1 MISLVNGYI
10 CHNYR
15 EVMQA
20 MQGLKPPA
28 KPGELPYSSQNDSPL
43 GKAAMARNKA
53 ADAVNAPAND
63 KAVATATASNA
74 GSQTNGD
81 TTQQAVNL
89 LA

>member
-28 KPGELPYSSQNDSPL
+28 KPGELPYSSQNDSPI
-43 GKAAMARNKA
+43 GQSAINKTHA
-53 ADAVNAPAND
+53 TDSVTGATSD
-63 KAVATATASNA
+63 KAVATAAANPEP
-74 GSQTNGD
+74 QTNSD
-81 TTQQAVNL
+81 PTSSAVNL